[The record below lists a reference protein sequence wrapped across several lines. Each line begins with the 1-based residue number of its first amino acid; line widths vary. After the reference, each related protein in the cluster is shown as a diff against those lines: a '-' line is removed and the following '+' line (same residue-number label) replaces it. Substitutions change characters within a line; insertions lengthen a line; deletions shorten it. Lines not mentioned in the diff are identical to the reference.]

1 MEILIAATK
10 TCQHRH
16 LLEDLF
22 QNTWLPYKVNYFEDH
37 PELVEKY
44 HLTHSPLLIIDEK
57 IESTGM
63 PGVDMIN
70 KLKIRIKDISELR
83 TTKRSE
89 KQMIPKSISAES
101 GLVEV
106 DTTWGSI
113 QPMQAAPDVLTVGE
127 QEVYHHKKKELS
139 IIDARKQNT
148 MDDVSIPGSINIPYD
163 EVVDRM
169 DELDENHPSIFF
181 CNGPQC
187 PQSATAIKSLVE
199 AGYPTDRILYYRGGM
214 HDWITLGLPIQE
226 NLLEK
231 YSLKKA

>member
-1 MEILIAATK
+1 MNILEIRTEK
-10 TCQHRH
+10 R
-16 LLEDLF
+16 D
-22 QNTWLPYKVNYFEDH
+22 QNH
-37 PELVEKY
+37 
-44 HLTHSPLLIIDEK
+44 
-57 IESTGM
+57 
-63 PGVDMIN
+63 
-70 KLKIRIKDISELR
+70 
-83 TTKRSE
+83 
-89 KQMIPKSISAES
+89 MIPKTIEE

-113 QPMQAAPDVLTVGE
+113 QPIEAALGVRTVGE
-127 QEVYHHKKKELS
+127 LEVYQHQKEGRP
-139 IIDARKQNT
+139 IVDARKPNT
-148 MDDVSIPGSINIPYD
+148 TDATGIAGAKNIPYD